1 MFINNNEINYQITVL
16 LTSLSESIF
25 NIVLTWLMYNY
36 THDPIA
42 ISMIAVN
49 NYLPMI
55 LSIIIFIFIADL
67 INPLYQYC
75 INNILFF
82 IITLSIF
89 LIFKLKLSGI
99 KFVIINSILQ
109 IIYSIIRTTNKIN
122 SNKILELIFENKS
135 SKKTLQTSFFINQLF
150 QTTGTVI
157 ANLFIIS
164 NLAIYSFSLI
174 IISYLICFFISYILM
189 INNNEKYNLKKNN
202 DNNLCNKKKYN
213 PLIKDIFNKEF
224 MKIMLFSIPSS
235 GIYQYLNTMIPFLT
249 KLMNIKSNITYSILI
264 FFFSFSTTVI
274 SYLIYKNI
282 INKKFIERYTF
293 LICFIN
299 LLLLS
304 YTNNL
309 IMMLIFISIC
319 SSLLTAHILYMQM
332 NINLNF
338 GYNNLGKLTI
348 IRNSVASF
356 AKVIFSLM
364 SAFLLKKLSFFYLY
378 IIISFISLFFQIL
391 NNFFEIKLEE

>member
-1 MFINNNEINYQITVL
+1 
-16 LTSLSESIF
+16 
-25 NIVLTWLMYNY
+25 MYNY